1 MSITAGKP
9 AQAPTHYVGIGA
21 SAGGL
26 EAIDAFFN
34 NMDPESGCAFI
45 VVQHL
50 SPDHKSLMTELLS
63 KRTAMTAQRAE
74 EGMPVLANHVY
85 LIPPNHDLRIFH
97 GRLLLTEQKRQGGI
111 NLPIDIFMTS
121 LAEDQGEKAIGIIL
135 SGTGSDGTRG
145 IRAIKERVG
154 MVMVQNPESAA
165 FDGMPRSAIATGL
178 SDYILPPDEMPE
190 ELLRFIK
197 HPYASKQESSGS
209 LLTDEGGLN
218 RIFSLM
224 REKTGIDFTYY
235 KPSTVVRRIERRMT
249 VNQIIS
255 LPDYV
260 RYIEGFPKEIDC
272 LQRDLLIGVT
282 NFFRDPQ
289 AYKELRDTWLPQ
301 LMREK
306 GDQPIRIWV
315 AACSTG
321 EEAYSVAILCHE
333 VMASLGKLIEIKIF
347 ATDIDKESIAF
358 AGTGIYPESISADV
372 PPELLA
378 KYFYRRSDGFQI
390 ARHIREMV
398 VFAQHNLVKDPPF
411 TNLEMVSCRNL
422 LIYLQTV
429 LQQRVLEL
437 FNFSLNPGGLLFL
450 GSSETTGDMAEYFE
464 ALHNKWRIYQSRGRK
479 RRDMLSPAT
488 VNFSTSA
495 TRHNHPR
502 LETNLRGHVYNAVEE
517 ERIGERLLQG
527 ISGTYLPFTMVLNEH
542 MELLHVVGNAN
553 DYLRFP
559 TGRMLSDASKLAHRD
574 LAIPLATGVQ
584 KVLNDGQD
592 INYNNIHL
600 RDEGQPQ
607 RLVNMRIQLLPTR
620 KGQAPLL
627 AVIISE
633 PQVNNGNRL
642 PDAVTYD
649 VGLDA
654 EQRISDLEQELQYTR
669 ENLQATVEELET
681 SNEELQATNEELLA
695 SNEELQSTNE
705 ELQSVNEELYTVN
718 AELQGKIVE
727 LTEANND
734 LDNLLI
740 NTHIATLFLDRNLEI
755 RRFTPEVSRFIRI
768 IDQDVGR
775 PFDHLVHELLD
786 VNLDMLARQV
796 NDTHQCLE
804 QEVKDKVGRCYLMRI
819 YPYRVSPNLYSGV
832 LLTFIDIESTK
843 NIQKKLEQSE
853 ERNRAA
859 QNAAQLGTWDW
870 DLQTGVVTWSE
881 NIEKLFGFA
890 PGAFNGTYDAFL
902 GTIPAEDR
910 ARIQAEV
917 DRCLADPN
925 RPYQVHHRIIRPDN
939 GAIRWMHEHGAVHA
953 DAQGKPVGMTGIVRD
968 ITDKRDLELSQART
982 VRLFRAT
989 LDNLHLIALHLDEEG
1004 RVLYVNP
1011 YMHEVSCWSSE
1022 ELMGRNFVEICI
1034 PEDAH
1039 EGVLGVLRTFA
1050 KGDAQ
1055 AVRHYSHPIL
1065 CKSGHLM
1072 DVFWNNTPVFDEEG
1086 KPIGIITIG
1095 EVVRPAACDDATCSS
1110 KEAWKTP

>member
-1 MSITAGKP
+1 MSNAAEKP
-9 AQAPTHYVGIGA
+9 IQAPTHYVGIGA

-34 NMDPESGCAFI
+34 NMDPNSGCAFI

-74 EGMPVLANHVY
+74 EGMLVQANHVY
-85 LIPPNHDLRIFH
+85 LIPPNHDMRIFH
-97 GRLLLTEQKRQGGI
+97 GKLLLTEQKRQGGI
-111 NLPIDIFMTS
+111 NLPIDIFLTS
-121 LAEDQGEKAIGIIL
+121 LAEDQGEKAVAIIL

-145 IRAIKERVG
+145 VRAIKEKVG
-154 MVMVQNPESAA
+154 MIMVQNTESAA

-218 RIFSLM
+218 RIFALM
-224 REKTGIDFTYY
+224 REKTTIDFTYY

-282 NFFRDPQ
+282 NFFRDPP
-289 AYKELRDTWLPQ
+289 AFKELRETWLPQ

-333 VMASLGKLIEIKIF
+333 VMASLGKLVEIKIF

-358 AGTGIYPESISADV
+358 AGAGIYPESISADV

-378 KYFYRRSDGFQI
+378 KYFYRRNDGFQI

-422 LIYLQTV
+422 LIYLQPV

-450 GSSETTGDMAEYFE
+450 GSSETTGDMSEYFE
-464 ALHNKWRIYQSRGRK
+464 SLHNKWRIYQSRGRK

-488 VNFSTSA
+488 VNFSSSA

-502 LETNLRGHVYNAVEE
+502 LETNLRGHVYSAVEE
-517 ERIGERLLQG
+517 ERISERLLQG
-527 ISGTYLPFTMVLNEH
+527 ISGDYLPFTMVLNEH

-559 TGRMLSDASKLAHRD
+559 AGKMLSDASKLAHRD
-574 LAIPLATGVQ
+574 LAIPLSTGVQ
-584 KVLNDGQD
+584 KVLNGGKE

-627 AVIISE
+627 AIFITE
-633 PQVNNGNRL
+633 PQAINESRS
-642 PDAVTYD
+642 PDGMTYD
-649 VGLDA
+649 VGRDA

-727 LTEANND
+727 LTEVNND
-734 LDNLLI
+734 LDNLLL

-755 RRFTPEVSRFIRI
+755 RRFTPEVTRFIRI
-768 IDQDVGR
+768 IEQDVGR
-775 PFDHLVHELLD
+775 PFDHLVHDLLEI
-786 VNLDMLARQV
+786 NLDRLASQV
-796 NDTHQCLE
+796 NDTHQSIE
-804 QEVKDKVGRCYLMRI
+804 QEVKDKAGRNYLMRI
-819 YPYRVSPNLYSGV
+819 YPYRISPNLHSGV

-843 NIQKKLEQSE
+843 DIQKKLEHSE
-853 ERNRAA
+853 ARNRIA
-859 QNAAQLGTWDW
+859 QKATNMGDWDW
-870 DLQTGVVTWSE
+870 DIKTGKVTWSE
-881 NIEKLFGFA
+881 NIEALFGFS
-890 PGAFNGTYDAFL
+890 PGTFDGTYETFL
-902 GTIPAEDR
+902 QTIPAEDR
-910 ARIQAEV
+910 VKVQTEV
-917 DRCLADPN
+917 NRSLADPQQ
-925 RPYQVHHRIIRPDN
+925 PYLVQHRIIRPDN
-939 GAIRWMHEHGAVHA
+939 GDIRWMEEHGAAYMDSQNQAVRMA
-953 DAQGKPVGMTGIVRD
+953 GIVRD
-968 ITDKRDLELSQART
+968 ITERRASKLARL
-982 VRLFRAT
+982 RSESLFRTT
-989 LDNLHLIALHLDEEG
+989 LDNLRLIALHIDAEG

-1011 YMHEVSCWSSE
+1011 YLQELTCWQTA
-1022 ELMGRNFVEICI
+1022 ELQGQNFIDLCV
-1034 PEDAH
+1034 PEPAR
-1039 EGVLGVLRTFA
+1039 EGVRGVLKTFA
-1050 KGDAQ
+1050 EGNSQLA
-1055 AVRHYSHPIL
+1055 RHYTNPIL
-1065 CKSGHLM
+1065 CKGGQLIS
-1072 DVFWNNTPVFDEEG
+1072 VFWNNTPVFDEDG
-1086 KPIGIITIG
+1086 QPIGIISIG
-1095 EVVRPAACDDATCSS
+1095 EVDAPPPCSDLPCGT
-1110 KEAWKTP
+1110 KGA

>member
-1 MSITAGKP
+1 MSNVADKP
-9 AQAPTHYVGIGA
+9 IQAPTHYVGIGA

-34 NMDPESGCAFI
+34 NMDPNSGCAFI

-74 EGMPVLANHVY
+74 EGMTVLANHVY
-85 LIPPNHDLRIFH
+85 LIPPNHDMRIFH
-97 GRLLLTEQKRQGGI
+97 GKLLLTEQKRQGGI
-111 NLPIDIFMTS
+111 NLPIDIFLTS
-121 LAEDQGEKAIGIIL
+121 LAEDQGEKAVAIIL

-145 IRAIKERVG
+145 VRAIKEKVG

-209 LLTDEGGLN
+209 LLTDESGLN

-224 REKTGIDFTYY
+224 REKTTIDFTYY

-289 AYKELRDTWLPQ
+289 AFKELRETWLPQ

-333 VMASLGKLIEIKIF
+333 VMTSLGKLVEIKIF

-358 AGTGIYPESISADV
+358 AGAGIYPESISADV

-378 KYFYRRSDGFQI
+378 KYFYRRNDGFQI

-422 LIYLQTV
+422 LIYLQPV

-450 GSSETTGDMAEYFE
+450 GSSETTGDMSEYFE
-464 ALHNKWRIYQSRGRK
+464 SLHNKWRIYQSRGRK

-488 VNFSTSA
+488 VNFTSSA

-502 LETNLRGHVYNAVEE
+502 LDSNLRGHVYSAAEE

-527 ISGTYLPFTMVLNEH
+527 ISGDYLPFTMVLNEG

-559 TGRMLSDASKLAHRD
+559 AGKMLSDVSKLAHRD
-574 LAIPLATGVQ
+574 LAIPLSTGVQ
-584 KVLNDGQD
+584 KVLNDGQSV
-592 INYNNIHL
+592 NYNNIHL

-627 AVIISE
+627 AVFIAE
-633 PQVNNGNRL
+633 PHLINENRS
-642 PDAVTYD
+642 PDAMTYD
-649 VGLDA
+649 VGRDA

-727 LTEANND
+727 LTEVNND
-734 LDNLLI
+734 LDNLLL

-755 RRFTPEVSRFIRI
+755 RRFTPEVTRFIRI
-768 IDQDVGR
+768 IEQDVGR
-775 PFDHLVHELLD
+775 PFDHLVHDLVD
-786 VNLDMLARQV
+786 INLDSLASQV
-796 NDTHQCLE
+796 NDTHQSLE
-804 QEVKDKVGRCYLMRI
+804 QEVKDKAGRSYLMRI

-832 LLTFIDIESTK
+832 LLTFVDIESTK
-843 NIQKKLEQSE
+843 DIQKQLEQSK
-853 ERNRAA
+853 ERNRIAQAA
-859 QNAAQLGTWDW
+859 ANLGDWDW
-870 DLQTGVVTWSE
+870 NIETGAVTWSE

-890 PGAFNGTYDAFL
+890 PGTFDRTYEAFL
-902 GTIPAEDR
+902 RTIPAEDR
-910 ARIQAEV
+910 TKVKAEV
-917 DRCLADPN
+917 DASLADPA
-925 RPYQVHHRIIRPDN
+925 RPYLVQHRIIRPN
-939 GAIRWMHEHGAVHA
+939 SGEIRWMEEHGAVYVNT
-953 DAQGKPVGMTGIVRD
+953 DSKPIRMVGIVKD
-968 ITDKRDLELSQART
+968 ITARRNSELSRARAD
-982 VRLFRAT
+982 RLFRAT
-989 LDNLHLIALHLDEEG
+989 LDNLRLIALHIDAQG
-1004 RVLYVNP
+1004 QVLYVNP
-1011 YMHEVSCWSSE
+1011 YMNELSCWRTDD
-1022 ELMGRNFVEICI
+1022 LLGKNFIDLCI
-1034 PEDAH
+1034 PEEAR
-1039 EGVLGVLRTFA
+1039 EGVRGVLKNFA
-1050 KGDAQ
+1050 DGNSQLAS
-1055 AVRHYSHPIL
+1055 HYTNPVL
-1065 CKSGHLM
+1065 CKGGQQIN
-1072 DVFWNNTPVFDEEG
+1072 VFWNNSPVFDEDG
-1086 KPIGIITIG
+1086 QPIGIIAIG
-1095 EVVRPAACDDATCSS
+1095 EVETPPPCCEVACGIEGS
-1110 KEAWKTP
+1110 

>member
-1 MSITAGKP
+1 MSTTADKP
-9 AQAPTHYVGIGA
+9 SLAPTHYVGIGA

-34 NMDPESGCAFI
+34 NMDPASGCAFI

-74 EGMPVLANHVY
+74 EGMLVLANNVY

-97 GRLLLTEQKRQGGI
+97 GKLLLNEQKRQGGI
-111 NLPIDIFMTS
+111 NLPIDIFLTS
-121 LAEDQGEKAIGIIL
+121 LAEDQGEKAVAIIL

-145 IRAIKERVG
+145 VRAIKEKVG
-154 MVMVQNPESAA
+154 MVMVQNTESAA

-197 HPYASKQESSGS
+197 HPYASKQESSS
-209 LLTDEGGLN
+209 LLTDEGGMN

-224 REKTGIDFTYY
+224 REKTTIDFTYY

-255 LPDYV
+255 IPDYV
-260 RYIEGFPKEIDC
+260 RYMEGFPKEIDC

-289 AYKELRDTWLPQ
+289 AFKELRETWLPQ

-306 GDQPIRIWV
+306 GDQPIRIWI

-333 VMASLGKLIEIKIF
+333 VMANIGKLVEIKIF

-358 AGTGIYPESISADV
+358 AGAGIYPESISADV

-378 KYFYRRSDGFQI
+378 KYFYRRNDGFQI

-464 ALHNKWRIYQSRGRK
+464 SLHNKWRIYQSRGRK

-502 LETNLRGHVYNAVEE
+502 LETNLRGHVYSAVEE

-527 ISGTYLPFTMVLNEH
+527 ISGDYLPFTMVLNEN

-559 TGRMLSDASKLAHRD
+559 AGKMLSDASKLAHRD
-574 LAIPLATGVQ
+574 MAIPLATGVQ
-584 KVLNDGQD
+584 KVLNDGKEV
-592 INYNNIHL
+592 NYNNIHL

-627 AVIISE
+627 AVFITEPHVVSE
-633 PQVNNGNRL
+633 NRS
-642 PDAVTYD
+642 PDAMTYD

-734 LDNLLI
+734 LDNLLL

-755 RRFTPEVSRFIRI
+755 RRFTPEVTRFIRVI
-768 IDQDVGR
+768 EQDVGR
-775 PFDHLVHELLD
+775 PFDHLVHDLVD
-786 VNLDMLARQV
+786 VNLDTLARQA
-796 NDTHQCLE
+796 NDRHESLE
-804 QEVKDKVGRCYLMRI
+804 QEVKDKAGRSYLMRI
-819 YPYRVSPNLYSGV
+819 YPYRISPNLYSGV

-843 NIQKKLEQSE
+843 DIQKQLELSK
-853 ERNRAA
+853 ERSRIAQAA
-859 QNAAQLGTWDW
+859 ANLGDWDW
-870 DLQTGVVTWSE
+870 DIETGVVTWSE

-890 PGAFNGTYDAFL
+890 PGRFDRTYEAFL
-902 GTIPAEDR
+902 RTIPAEDR
-910 ARIQAEV
+910 PKVKVEV
-917 DRCLADPN
+917 DASLADPS
-925 RPYQVHHRIIRPDN
+925 RPYQVQHRIIRPDN
-939 GAIRWMHEHGAVHA
+939 GEIRWMEEHGAVYA
-953 DAQGKPVGMTGIVRD
+953 DTHGKPVRMVGIVKD
-968 ITDKRDLELSQART
+968 ITSKRETERARART
-982 VRLFRAT
+982 ERLFRAT
-989 LDNLHLIALHLDEEG
+989 LDNLHLIALHLDSEG

-1011 YMHEVSCWSSE
+1011 YMNELSCWRTDD
-1022 ELMGRNFVEICI
+1022 LMGKSFVELCI
-1034 PEDAH
+1034 PEHAR
-1039 EGVLGVLRTFA
+1039 EGVRDVLKTFA
-1050 KGDAQ
+1050 NGNAEL
-1055 AVRHYSHPIL
+1055 ARHYSNPIL
-1065 CKSGHLM
+1065 CKSGQLIN
-1072 DVFWNNTPVFDEEG
+1072 VFWNNTPVFDEEG
-1086 KPIGIITIG
+1086 LPIGIITVG
-1095 EVVRPAACDDATCSS
+1095 EVETPPACREVACGMKAPAAS
-1110 KEAWKTP
+1110 